1 MKAERVAHD
10 SFSKLALIND
20 NEQCGRAKTSIFL
33 LLRCLGMCV
42 VAVAVAVAVEVEVA
56 VAVLLSSGTPVN
68 FIWVEQFRTRRLQ
81 SDNLYK
87 PANIIW

>member
-1 MKAERVAHD
+1 MRTSQTYH
-10 SFSKLALIND
+10 FSSLAVLRYV
-20 NEQCGRAKTSIFL
+20 CG
-33 LLRCLGMCV
+33 
-42 VAVAVAVAVEVEVA
+42 VAVAVAVEVA

>member
-1 MKAERVAHD
+1 M
-10 SFSKLALIND
+10 
-20 NEQCGRAKTSIFL
+20 
-33 LLRCLGMCV
+33 
-42 VAVAVAVAVEVEVA
+42 VAVAVAVVVVVAVA